1 MIAQPDPMADE
12 HSQIPEQ
19 VRAFFQA
26 DGVLAKSGLVE
37 SGPAEAD
44 GFAFEAR
51 PQQMA
56 MAETIA
62 AAILKPEHLAVEA
75 GTGVGK
81 TFAYLVPLILLAK
94 EQQRPVAVSTYTINL
109 QEQLVFKDLPFLL
122 HHLGLDFKVA
132 LCKGRTNYL
141 CLRRLER
148 ARHTSGDLFNK
159 AQERELARL
168 RRWADETQDGSLAD
182 WVPEIRDQR
191 SEVSLPCDVS
201 SVASEA
207 KGEALA
213 KQGGQQPARNAAHS
227 AAGGSEISNQKSAIS
242 NFGQAKGMPEI
253 WSQVCSEHDNC
264 LARKCP
270 HYVRCFLMKARARA
284 FEADLLVLNHHLFFS
299 DLALRENGKGLL
311 PAFDTLVLDEAHC
324 LEDTASEHLG
334 LRLSQGAFEHWLR
347 RLYTPETGKGL
358 LAVLKESE
366 IAHEASR
373 MWEDVEHF
381 FLEVKQWAHLEAKDT
396 RRIVRAPLVFA
407 TLLGARQEKIA
418 RAVKRL
424 AEAMQDADLQ
434 AELTAV
440 VRRGLDMCAALD
452 MFLKQTAE
460 NHVYWVACEGARRR
474 QWVLYSAPIAVA
486 PILEKKLFEAYPS
499 VILTSATLAVK
510 GGRKTEVREQRSE
523 ISEQNQETEVSGQ
536 NHKTAISERRTKNPS
551 TRSRYGGAGEEPRTA
566 NGASL
571 AYFRQRIGATRCR
584 ELVVGSP
591 FNYTR
596 QMRVYIAGDMPDP
609 NDKQAFTAAA
619 SQAIRYFVKKSQG
632 RAFALFTNAEMMKSV
647 ARDLEPF
654 FEAEGIIP
662 LVQGTGLSRHVMLDR
677 FRRANDKADAG
688 RRTPDAGGNEEEQT
702 PNDQSGIRRTECLK
716 TDGSEIENRQSPAE
730 GGSASGGKIENSA
743 VLFGLDSFWMG
754 VDVRGEALS
763 NVIIVRLP
771 FAVPDEP
778 VIKARMERIKA
789 QGGDP
794 FKEYSLPEAILKF
807 RQGVGRLIRTG
818 TDEGIIAILD
828 ARIVS
833 KWYGRFFL
841 AAIPECPVEIL
852 EVIS

>member
-1 MIAQPDPMADE
+1 MIARPDVMAE
-12 HSQIPEQ
+12 ESSRIPGQ
-19 VRAFFQA
+19 VRAFFGA
-26 DGVLAKSGLVE
+26 DGVLARAGAV
-37 SGPAEAD
+37 GDD

-51 PQQMA
+51 PQQMD
-56 MAETIA
+56 MADAVA

-109 QEQLVFKDLPFLL
+109 QEQLVLKDLPFLQRR
-122 HHLGLDFKVA
+122 LGLDFKVA
-132 LCKGRTNYL
+132 LCKGRANYL

-148 ARHTSGDLFNK
+148 ARHSSGDLFNK

-168 RRWADETQDGSLAD
+168 RRWADETRDGSLSEWTTDDGRQTPDDGRQTAD
-182 WVPEIRDQR
+182 RTCRMQNA
-191 SEVSLPCDVS
+191 EV
-201 SVASEA
+201 
-207 KGEALA
+207 GN
-213 KQGGQQPARNAAHS
+213 QQ
-227 AAGGSEISNQKSAIS
+227 SEIGNPQLERAPH
-242 NFGQAKGMPEI
+242 AL

-270 HYVRCFLMKARARA
+270 HYARCFLMKARARA
-284 FEADLLVLNHHLFFS
+284 FDAEVLVLNHHLFFS

-334 LRLSQGAFEHWLR
+334 LRLSQAGFEHWLR

-366 IAHEASR
+366 LAHEASR

-381 FLEVKQWAHLEAKDT
+381 FMEVKQWAHLEAKDS
-396 RRIVRAPLVFA
+396 RRIVPEPLVFA

-418 RAVKRL
+418 LAVKRV
-424 AEAMQDADLQ
+424 AEALKDADLQ
-434 AELTAV
+434 VELTAV
-440 VRRGLDMCAALD
+440 VRRGLEMCAALD
-452 MFLKQTAE
+452 MFLKQTAD
-460 NHVYWVACEGARRR
+460 NHVYWVACEGTRRR

-486 PILEKKLFEAYPS
+486 PILEKKLFAACSS
-499 VILTSATLAVK
+499 VILTSATLAMN
-510 GGRKTEVREQRSE
+510 GGGQRTEDG
-523 ISEQNQETEVSGQ
+523 GQ
-536 NHKTAISERRTKNPS
+536 TAEGGQRTKNKERRAPLREAAAAEKAKS
-551 TRSRYGGAGEEPRTA
+551 DSP
-566 NGASL
+566 L
-571 AYFRQRIGATRCR
+571 AYFRNRIGATPCR
-584 ELVVGSP
+584 EMVVGSP

-596 QMRVYIAGDMPDP
+596 QMRVYIVGDMPDP
-609 NDKQAFTAAA
+609 NDKAAFTAAA
-619 SQAIRYFVKKSQG
+619 TRAVRYFVKKTQG
-632 RAFALFTNAEMMKSV
+632 RAFVLFTNAEMMKAV

-654 FEAEGIIP
+654 FEAEGIMP
-662 LVQGTGLSRHVMLDR
+662 LVQGTGLSRHAMLDR
-677 FRRANDKADAG
+677 FRRTNVGG
-688 RRTPDAGGNEEEQT
+688 RMTEDGRQT
-702 PNDQSGIRRTECLK
+702 
-716 TDGSEIENRQSPAE
+716 AE
-730 GGSASGGKIENSA
+730 GGILQSAIKNQKSKTGNSSA

-789 QGGDP
+789 QGGNP
-794 FKEYSLPEAILKF
+794 FREYSLPEAILKF

-818 TDEGIIAILD
+818 TDEGIVAILD
-828 ARIVS
+828 PRIAS
-833 KWYGRFFL
+833 KWYGRLFL
-841 AAIPECPVEIL
+841 AAIPECPVDVLQLNDPQVEDC
-852 EVIS
+852 ES

>member
-1 MIAQPDPMADE
+1 MIAHPDVMADKC
-12 HSQIPEQ
+12 SQIPEQ
-19 VRAFFQA
+19 VRDFFRA
-26 DGVLAKSGLVE
+26 DGVLARAGS
-37 SGPAEAD
+37 AEDD

-51 PQQMA
+51 PQQIA
-56 MAETIA
+56 MADA
-62 AAILKPEHLAVEA
+62 VAQAILKPEHLVVEA

-109 QEQLVFKDLPFLL
+109 QEQLVFKDLPFLRR
-122 HHLGLDFKVA
+122 HLNLDFKVA
-132 LCKGRTNYL
+132 LCKGRSNYI

-148 ARHTSGDLFNK
+148 ARQTGGDLFNK

-168 RRWADETQDGSLAD
+168 RRWADETQDGSLSD
-182 WVPEIRDQR
+182 WCPDVSDRR
-191 SEVSLPCDVS
+191 SELKDPVEGGTGPKPETLDASHSTLHGFSSL
-201 SVASEA
+201 
-207 KGEALA
+207 
-213 KQGGQQPARNAAHS
+213 
-227 AAGGSEISNQKSAIS
+227 
-242 NFGQAKGMPEI
+242 

-270 HYVRCFLMKARARA
+270 YYGRCFLMKARARA

-311 PAFDTLVLDEAHC
+311 PAFDTLLLDEAHC

-347 RLYTPETGKGL
+347 RLYVPETGKGL
-358 LAVLKESE
+358 LAVLKESA

-373 MWEDVEHF
+373 MWADVEHF
-381 FLEVKQWAHLEAKDT
+381 FLEVKHWARLEEKDT
-396 RRIVRAPLVFA
+396 RRIVRSPLVFA
-407 TLLGARQEKIA
+407 TLLGDRQEKIA
-418 RAVKRL
+418 RALKHL
-424 AEAMQDADLQ
+424 AETMEDADLQ
-434 AELTAV
+434 TELNAV
-440 VRRGLDMCAALD
+440 VRRGLDMCASLD
-452 MFLKQTAE
+452 MFLKQTAD

-486 PILEKKLFEAYPS
+486 PILEKALFEAYPS

-510 GGRKTEVREQRSE
+510 GSVSVKSEALSNGEDNDNQVAAAKRAKSEHALHALRS
-523 ISEQNQETEVSGQ
+523 SS
-536 NHKTAISERRTKNPS
+536 P
-551 TRSRYGGAGEEPRTA
+551 
-566 NGASL
+566 L
-571 AYFRQRIGATRCR
+571 AYFRQRVGATQCR

-609 NDKQAFTAAA
+609 NNKEAFTAAA

-632 RAFALFTNAEMMKSV
+632 RAFALFTNSVMMKTV
-647 ARDLEPF
+647 ARDLESF
-654 FEAEGIIP
+654 FETEGITP

-677 FRRANDKADAG
+677 FRRANDKIETAPKDYA
-688 RRTPDAGGNEEEQT
+688 EV
-702 PNDQSGIRRTECLK
+702 QSGIREPK
-716 TDGSEIENRQSPAE
+716 SPAV
-730 GGSASGGKIENSA
+730 NSA

-807 RQGVGRLIRTG
+807 RQGVGRLIRTA
-818 TDEGIIAILD
+818 TDEGIIVILD

-833 KWYGRFFL
+833 KWYGRLFL
-841 AAIPECPVEIL
+841 AAIPECPVDVLQVTDKPSEDCEL
-852 EVIS
+852 LSDS

>member
-1 MIAQPDPMADE
+1 MIVHPDPIADE

-19 VRAFFQA
+19 VRAFFRV
-26 DGVLAKSGLVE
+26 DGVLAKSG
-37 SGPAEAD
+37 ATEAD

-56 MAETIA
+56 MADA
-62 AAILKPEHLAVEA
+62 VAQAILKPEHLAVEA

-94 EQQRPVAVSTYTINL
+94 EQKRPVVVSTYTINL
-109 QEQLVFKDLPFLL
+109 QEQLVFKDLPFLQ

-132 LCKGRTNYL
+132 LCKGRANYL

-148 ARHTSGDLFNK
+148 ACHTSGDLFNK
-159 AQERELARL
+159 AQERELACL
-168 RRWADETQDGSLAD
+168 RRWADETQDGSF
-182 WVPEIRDQR
+182 
-191 SEVSLPCDVS
+191 SEYEGGENKQTPNIQHRTPGS
-201 SVASEA
+201 A
-207 KGEALA
+207 EALRPDESNA
-213 KQGGQQPARNAAHS
+213 EGLKSDDGRQTTEAGPQSKIENPALSGTGQKLVARYAP
-227 AAGGSEISNQKSAIS
+227 SAIL
-242 NFGQAKGMPEI
+242 PTL

-270 HYVRCFLMKARARA
+270 YYGRCFLMKARAWA

-311 PAFDTLVLDEAHC
+311 PAFDTLVLDEAHR

-358 LAVLKESE
+358 LAVLKENE

-381 FLEVKQWAHLEAKDT
+381 FLEVKQWARPEVCASLNFRARLEEKDT
-396 RRIVRAPLVFA
+396 RRIVRSPLEFA

-418 RAVKRL
+418 RQVKRL
-424 AEAMQDADLQ
+424 AEAITDTDLQ

-486 PILEKKLFEAYPS
+486 PILEKTLFEAYPC
-499 VILTSATLAVK
+499 VILTSATLAVAG
-510 GGRKTEVREQRSE
+510 GGRKTDAGRQTTDDGVGTEKQTSNIEGLRSKISNQKSE
-523 ISEQNQETEVSGQ
+523 IR
-536 NHKTAISERRTKNPS
+536 NHVGTSP
-551 TRSRYGGAGEEPRTA
+551 
-566 NGASL
+566 L

-609 NDKQAFTAAA
+609 NDKKAFTAAA

-632 RAFALFTNAEMMKSV
+632 RAFALFTSAEMMKTV

-654 FEAEGIIP
+654 FAAEGIIP
-662 LVQGTGLSRHVMLDR
+662 LVQGTGLSRHVMLDQ
-677 FRRANDKADAG
+677 FRRAEI
-688 RRTPDAGGNEEEQT
+688 GN
-702 PNDQSGIRRTECLK
+702 
-716 TDGSEIENRQSPAE
+716 A
-730 GGSASGGKIENSA
+730 A

-818 TDEGIIAILD
+818 TDEGIIAVLD
-828 ARIVS
+828 SRIVS

-841 AAIPECPVEIL
+841 SAIPECPVEVV
-852 EVIS
+852 EACPP

>member
-1 MIAQPDPMADE
+1 MIAHPDPIADE
-12 HSQIPEQ
+12 CSQIPEQ
-19 VRAFFQA
+19 VRAFFCSG
-26 DGVLAKSGLVE
+26 GVLAKSG
-37 SGPAEAD
+37 ATEAD
-44 GFAFEAR
+44 GFVFEVR
-51 PQQMA
+51 PQQIA

-62 AAILKPEHLAVEA
+62 AAIIKPEHLAVEA

-109 QEQLVFKDLPFLL
+109 QEQLVFKDLPFLRR
-122 HHLGLDFKVA
+122 HLNLDFKVA
-132 LCKGRTNYL
+132 LCKGRANYL

-148 ARHTSGDLFNK
+148 ALKLSEAHTSGRARHAGGDLFNK

-168 RRWADETQDGSLAD
+168 RRWADETKDGSLSD
-182 WVPEIRDQR
+182 WQTDDGRQTTDGGEEGNKQTSNIQHRTPGSAEALCPGESNTEGQKSEVRDQR
-191 SEVSLPCDVS
+191 SE
-201 SVASEA
+201 
-207 KGEALA
+207 
-213 KQGGQQPARNAAHS
+213 
-227 AAGGSEISNQKSAIS
+227 ISNQ
-242 NFGQAKGMPEI
+242 QLEI
-253 WSQVCSEHDNC
+253 GNPQLERAPHALWSQVCSEHDNC

-270 HYVRCFLMKARARA
+270 HYARCFLMKARARA
-284 FEADLLVLNHHLFFS
+284 FEADVLVLNHHLFFS

-311 PAFDTLVLDEAHC
+311 PAFDTLVLDEAQC

-347 RLYTPETGKGL
+347 RLYTPETGRGL

-366 IAHEASR
+366 VAHEAAR

-381 FLEVKQWAHLEAKDT
+381 FLEVKQWACLEEKDT

-424 AEAMQDADLQ
+424 AEAITEADLQ
-434 AELTAV
+434 AELNAV
-440 VRRGLDMCAALD
+440 ARRGLDMCAALD
-452 MFLKQTAE
+452 MFLKQTAD

-486 PILEKKLFEAYPS
+486 PILEKTLFEAYPC
-499 VILTSATLAVK
+499 VILTSATLAVA
-510 GGRKTEVREQRSE
+510 GGRTTDDRRRTPDAERSTKNATSPRNGASGHLALCADVEEQ
-523 ISEQNQETEVSGQ
+523 
-536 NHKTAISERRTKNPS
+536 RTKN
-551 TRSRYGGAGEEPRTA
+551 
-566 NGASL
+566 ASLL

-609 NDKQAFTAAA
+609 NDKEAFTAAA
-619 SQAIRYFVKKSQG
+619 SRAIRYFVKKSQG
-632 RAFALFTNAEMMKSV
+632 RAFALFTNAAMMKAV
-647 ARDLEPF
+647 ARDLAPF
-654 FEAEGIIP
+654 FEAEGIMS

-677 FRRANDKADAG
+677 FRKANDGGQTTDAEGQTTDAG
-688 RRTPDAGGNEEEQT
+688 RRPARHSPLGDGGTPDDRNQ
-702 PNDQSGIRRTECLK
+702 Q
-716 TDGSEIENRQSPAE
+716 SEISNQK
-730 GGSASGGKIENSA
+730 SAIINSA

-807 RQGVGRLIRTG
+807 RQGVGRLIRTL

-828 ARIVS
+828 ARIIS
-833 KWYGRFFL
+833 KWYGRLFL
-841 AAIPECPVEIL
+841 GAIPECPVEIL
-852 EVIS
+852 EVISDQ

>member
-1 MIAQPDPMADE
+1 MIAPKTSNNEPDL
-12 HSQIPEQ
+12 SRIPET
-19 VRAFFQA
+19 VADFFREGGALAQA
-26 DGVLAKSGLVE
+26 SVKASALPGDPDALV
-37 SGPAEAD
+37 
-44 GFAFEAR
+44 FEAR

-56 MAETIA
+56 MAEAIA
-62 AAILKPEHLAVEA
+62 QAIIKPEHLAVEA

-94 EQQRPVAVSTYTINL
+94 AQQRPVAVSTYTINL
-109 QEQLVFKDLPFLL
+109 QEQLVFKDLPFLQ

-132 LCKGRTNYL
+132 LCKGRANYL

-182 WVPEIRDQR
+182 WTTEESTLSVEREALSVAEGQITEDKDQKSKHALR
-191 SEVSLPCDVS
+191 STLHSSRVSEV
-201 SVASEA
+201 
-207 KGEALA
+207 
-213 KQGGQQPARNAAHS
+213 
-227 AAGGSEISNQKSAIS
+227 
-242 NFGQAKGMPEI
+242 

-264 LARKCP
+264 LARKCM
-270 HYVRCFLMKARARA
+270 HYGRCFLMKARARA

-366 IAHEASR
+366 IAHEVSR

-381 FLEVKQWAHLEAKDT
+381 FLEVKQWAHLEEKDT
-396 RRIVRAPLVFA
+396 RRIVRSPLMFA

-418 RAVKRL
+418 RAVKHL
-424 AEAMQDADLQ
+424 AEAITDADLQ

-440 VRRGLDMCAALD
+440 ARRGLDMCAALD

-460 NHVYWVACEGARRR
+460 NHVYWVACACPSSAREGVRSR

-486 PILEKKLFEAYPS
+486 PILEKKLFEAYPC
-499 VILTSATLAVK
+499 VILTSATLAVGSTLSVEREASSVAGGQTTYNGSQNTLSALSPVALAK
-510 GGRKTEVREQRSE
+510 GDPRS
-523 ISEQNQETEVSGQ
+523 TL
-536 NHKTAISERRTKNPS
+536 H
-551 TRSRYGGAGEEPRTA
+551 
-566 NGASL
+566 ASL
-571 AYFRQRIGATRCR
+571 AYFRQRIGATQCR

-609 NDKQAFTAAA
+609 NDKKAFTIAA
-619 SQAIRYFVKKSQG
+619 SQAIRYFVNKSQG
-632 RAFALFTNAEMMKSV
+632 RAFVLFTSAEMMKAV
-647 ARDLEPF
+647 ARDLESF
-654 FEAEGIIP
+654 FAAEDIIP

-677 FRRANDKADAG
+677 FRRAKI
-688 RRTPDAGGNEEEQT
+688 GN
-702 PNDQSGIRRTECLK
+702 
-716 TDGSEIENRQSPAE
+716 A
-730 GGSASGGKIENSA
+730 A

-778 VIKARMERIKA
+778 VIQARMERIKA

-818 TDEGIIAILD
+818 TDEGIIAVLD

-833 KWYGRFFL
+833 KWYGRLFL
-841 AAIPECPVEIL
+841 AAIPECPVE
-852 EVIS
+852 VVCVGGRTTDDG

>member
-1 MIAQPDPMADE
+1 MADE
-12 HSQIPEQ
+12 RSQIPEQ
-19 VRAFFQA
+19 VRDFFRA
-26 DGVLAKSGLVE
+26 DGVLARADDS
-37 SGPAEAD
+37 EAD

-56 MAETIA
+56 MAEAIA
-62 AAILKPEHLAVEA
+62 RAILKPEHLAVEA

-94 EQQRPVAVSTYTINL
+94 EQKRPVAISTYTINL
-109 QEQLVFKDLPFLL
+109 QEQLVFKDLPFLQ

-132 LCKGRTNYL
+132 LCKGRANYL

-148 ARHTSGDLFNK
+148 AHHAGGDLFNK

-168 RRWADETQDGSLAD
+168 RRWADETQDGSLSE
-182 WVPEIRDQR
+182 WNPEDGRRTTD
-191 SEVSLPCDVS
+191 D
-201 SVASEA
+201 
-207 KGEALA
+207 
-213 KQGGQQPARNAAHS
+213 GGRTACPQ
-227 AAGGSEISNQKSAIS
+227 SEIGNLKSAIL
-242 NFGQAKGMPEI
+242 PTL

-270 HYVRCFLMKARARA
+270 QYGRCFLMKARARA
-284 FEADLLVLNHHLFFS
+284 FEAEVLVLNHHLFFS
-299 DLALRENGKGLL
+299 DLAMRENGKGLL

-334 LRLSQGAFEHWLR
+334 IRLSQGAFEHWLR

-358 LAVLKESE
+358 LAVLKASE

-381 FLEVKQWAHLEAKDT
+381 FLEIKQWAGREAKDT
-396 RRIVRAPLVFA
+396 RRMVRSPLVFA

-418 RAVKRL
+418 HAVKRL
-424 AEAMQDADLQ
+424 AEAITDADLQ
-434 AELTAV
+434 AELNAI

-486 PILEKKLFEAYPS
+486 PILEKTLFEAYPC
-499 VILTSATLAVK
+499 VILTSATLAVA
-510 GGRKTEVREQRSE
+510 GERRTTEDGRQTPDTRYQVPD
-523 ISEQNQETEVSGQ
+523 T
-536 NHKTAISERRTKNPS
+536 ERRTKNK
-551 TRSRYGGAGEEPRTA
+551 EQRTD
-566 NGASL
+566 NASPL
-571 AYFRQRIGATRCR
+571 AYFRQRIGAARCQ

-609 NDKQAFTAAA
+609 NDKNAFTAAA
-619 SQAIRYFVKKSQG
+619 SRAIRYFVKKSQG
-632 RAFALFTNAEMMKSV
+632 RAFALFTNAEMMRAV

-654 FEAEGIIP
+654 FEAEGIVS

-677 FRRANDKADAG
+677 FRRANDG
-688 RRTPDAGGNEEEQT
+688 RRM
-702 PNDQSGIRRTECLK
+702 
-716 TDGSEIENRQSPAE
+716 TDGGQQTTEGQKSEIGNRQS
-730 GGSASGGKIENSA
+730 KIGAA

-794 FKEYSLPEAILKF
+794 FKQYSLPEAILKF

-833 KWYGRFFL
+833 KWYGRLFL
-841 AAIPECPVEIL
+841 AAIPECPVEVLQIMEEQAEDCGL
-852 EVIS
+852 

>member
-1 MIAQPDPMADE
+1 
-12 HSQIPEQ
+12 
-19 VRAFFQA
+19 
-26 DGVLAKSGLVE
+26 
-37 SGPAEAD
+37 
-44 GFAFEAR
+44 
-51 PQQMA
+51 
-56 MAETIA
+56 
-62 AAILKPEHLAVEA
+62 
-75 GTGVGK
+75 
-81 TFAYLVPLILLAK
+81 
-94 EQQRPVAVSTYTINL
+94 
-109 QEQLVFKDLPFLL
+109 
-122 HHLGLDFKVA
+122 
-132 LCKGRTNYL
+132 
-141 CLRRLER
+141 
-148 ARHTSGDLFNK
+148 FNK

-168 RRWADETQDGSLAD
+168 RRWADETQDGSLSEYEGGENKQTPNA
-182 WVPEIRDQR
+182 QR
-191 SEVSLPCDVS
+191 PTPNAQCKMTG
-201 SVASEA
+201 A
-207 KGEALA
+207 
-213 KQGGQQPARNAAHS
+213 GQQPARNAAHS
-227 AAGGSEISNQKSAIS
+227 AAGGAAIGNQQSEISNPQLERAPR
-242 NFGQAKGMPEI
+242 AL

-270 HYVRCFLMKARARA
+270 HYGRCFLMKARARA
-284 FEADLLVLNHHLFFS
+284 FEAEVLVLNHHLFFS

-366 IAHEASR
+366 TAHEVSR

-381 FLEVKQWAHLEAKDT
+381 FLEVKQWAHLEEKDT
-396 RRIVRAPLVFA
+396 RRIVRSPLVFA
-407 TLLGARQEKIA
+407 TLLGIRQEKIA

-424 AEAMQDADLQ
+424 AEAITDADLQ
-434 AELTAV
+434 AELNAV
-440 VRRGLDMCAALD
+440 VRRGLEMCAALD
-452 MFLKQTAE
+452 MFLKQMAE

-486 PILEKKLFEAYPS
+486 PILEKNLFEAYPC

-510 GGRKTEVREQRSE
+510 GDRKTEVRDQRSE
-523 ISEQNQETEVSGQ
+523 ISEQN
-536 NHKTAISERRTKNPS
+536 HKTVISDQSSVISEQKTKIGERRTKN
-551 TRSRYGGAGEEPRTA
+551 EEPRTA

-609 NDKQAFTAAA
+609 NDKKAFTAAA

-632 RAFALFTNAEMMKSV
+632 RAFALFTNAEMMKAV
-647 ARDLEPF
+647 ARDLGPF

-662 LVQGTGLSRHVMLDR
+662 LVQGTGLARHVMLDR
-677 FRRANDKADAG
+677 FRRANDGGKRPEVRDQRSEVRDQRSEVRCQAEEDGAEKQTSNIQH
-688 RRTPDAGGNEEEQT
+688 RTPN
-702 PNDQSGIRRTECLK
+702 TEGLK
-716 TDGSEIENRQSPAE
+716 TEVRCQQSEIGNRKS
-730 GGSASGGKIENSA
+730 KIGAA

-833 KWYGRFFL
+833 KWYGRLFL
-841 AAIPECPVEIL
+841 GAIPECPVEVVCVGGEEEKQTPNI
-852 EVIS
+852 

>member
-1 MIAQPDPMADE
+1 
-12 HSQIPEQ
+12 
-19 VRAFFQA
+19 
-26 DGVLAKSGLVE
+26 
-37 SGPAEAD
+37 
-44 GFAFEAR
+44 
-51 PQQMA
+51 
-56 MAETIA
+56 
-62 AAILKPEHLAVEA
+62 
-75 GTGVGK
+75 
-81 TFAYLVPLILLAK
+81 
-94 EQQRPVAVSTYTINL
+94 
-109 QEQLVFKDLPFLL
+109 
-122 HHLGLDFKVA
+122 LGLDFKVA
-132 LCKGRTNYL
+132 LCKGRANYL

-168 RRWADETQDGSLAD
+168 RRWADETQDGSLSEWTPEGGGRTAD
-182 WVPEIRDQR
+182 DRRQTAD
-191 SEVSLPCDVS
+191 
-201 SVASEA
+201 
-207 KGEALA
+207 
-213 KQGGQQPARNAAHS
+213 
-227 AAGGSEISNQKSAIS
+227 AGCPRPDDSNPQSEIGNQKSAILS
-242 NFGQAKGMPEI
+242 TL
-253 WSQVCSEHDNC
+253 WSHVCSEHDNC

-270 HYVRCFLMKARARA
+270 HYARCFLMKARARA
-284 FEADLLVLNHHLFFS
+284 FEAEVLVLNHHLFFS

-381 FLEVKQWAHLEAKDT
+381 FLEVKQWARLEAKDS

-424 AEAMQDADLQ
+424 AEAMTDADLQ
-434 AELTAV
+434 AELTAI

-452 MFLKQTAE
+452 MFLKQTAD
-460 NHVYWVACEGARRR
+460 NHVYWVAREGARRH
-474 QWVLYSAPIAVA
+474 QWVLYSAPIVVA
-486 PILEKKLFEAYPS
+486 PILEKTLFEAYTS
-499 VILTSATLAVK
+499 VILTSATLAVA
-510 GGRKTEVREQRSE
+510 GGQTTDDRRQPAHRSPEQSRRGEGGTTEGGGQRSE
-523 ISEQNQETEVSGQ
+523 VRGQPALRKSAAADEAGKSAIKNQQSEIRNS
-536 NHKTAISERRTKNPS
+536 
-551 TRSRYGGAGEEPRTA
+551 A
-566 NGASL
+566 NASPL

-632 RAFALFTNAEMMKSV
+632 RAFALFTNAEMMRAV

-654 FEAEGIIP
+654 FEAEGIMP
-662 LVQGTGLSRHVMLDR
+662 LVQGTGLSRHAMLDR
-677 FRRANDKADAG
+677 FRRANEEGKRSEG
-688 RRTPDAGGNEEEQT
+688 RDQRSEVGVQAEEDGAEKQT
-702 PNDQSGIRRTECLK
+702 SNTEDLQSA
-716 TDGSEIENRQSPAE
+716 IENRKSE
-730 GGSASGGKIENSA
+730 IENSA

-818 TDEGIIAILD
+818 TDEGIIAVLD

-833 KWYGRFFL
+833 KWYGRLFL
-841 AAIPECPVEIL
+841 AAIPECPVEVVQIGGQMTDDG
-852 EVIS
+852 

>member
-1 MIAQPDPMADE
+1 MIAHPDTMADE
-12 HSQIPEQ
+12 RSQIPEQ
-19 VRAFFQA
+19 VRAFFRA
-26 DGVLAKSGLVE
+26 DGVLAKSG
-37 SGPAEAD
+37 ATEAD

-56 MAETIA
+56 MADA
-62 AAILKPEHLAVEA
+62 VAQAILKPEHLAVEA

-94 EQQRPVAVSTYTINL
+94 EQKRPVAVSTYTINL
-109 QEQLVFKDLPFLL
+109 QEQLVFKDLPFLQ

-132 LCKGRTNYL
+132 LCKGRANYL

-148 ARHTSGDLFNK
+148 ARHTGGDLFNK

-168 RRWADETQDGSLAD
+168 RRWADETQDGSLSDWTPDDGLPAD
-182 WVPEIRDQR
+182 
-191 SEVSLPCDVS
+191 LS
-201 SVASEA
+201 SVALA
-207 KGEALA
+207 KGKALA
-213 KQGGQQPARNAAHS
+213 KAGCQTADPASLGGYA
-227 AAGGSEISNQKSAIS
+227 
-242 NFGQAKGMPEI
+242 GQATDAGPNAEHRRVRHSFSDGGTPNTKSITKNEEQRTKNSSVPEI
-253 WSQVCSEHDNC
+253 WSQVCSENDNC

-270 HYVRCFLMKARARA
+270 YYGRCFLMKARARA
-284 FEADLLVLNHHLFFS
+284 FEAEVLVLNHHLFFS

-381 FLEVKQWAHLEAKDT
+381 FLEVKQWARLEEKDT
-396 RRIVRAPLVFA
+396 RRIVRSPLVFA

-424 AEAMQDADLQ
+424 AEAIEDADLQ

-440 VRRGLDMCAALD
+440 VRRGLEMCAALD

-486 PILEKKLFEAYPS
+486 PILEKTLFEAYPS
-499 VILTSATLAVK
+499 VILTSATLAVAEDGRRTPDDRRQPALRSLGEAGTTDQASPK
-510 GGRKTEVREQRSE
+510 GYALARARRRTTDDG
-523 ISEQNQETEVSGQ
+523 
-536 NHKTAISERRTKNPS
+536 RRTKNQ
-551 TRSRYGGAGEEPRTA
+551 EPRTA
-566 NGASL
+566 NDASL
-571 AYFRQRIGATRCR
+571 SYFRQRIGATRCR

-609 NDKQAFTAAA
+609 NDKNAFTAAA

-632 RAFALFTNAEMMKSV
+632 RAFALFTNAEMMKAV
-647 ARDLEPF
+647 ARDLAPF

-677 FRRANDKADAG
+677 FRKANIGNSDQAP
-688 RRTPDAGGNEEEQT
+688 PDGVAVQ
-702 PNDQSGIRRTECLK
+702 
-716 TDGSEIENRQSPAE
+716 SEISNRKS
-730 GGSASGGKIENSA
+730 KIGNSA

-778 VIKARMERIKA
+778 VIKARMERIKVL
-789 QGGDP
+789 GGDP

-833 KWYGRFFL
+833 KWYGRRFL

-852 EVIS
+852 EVISDQ

>member
-1 MIAQPDPMADE
+1 MIAHDPMAE
-12 HSQIPEQ
+12 ECSRIPEQ

-26 DGVLAKSGLVE
+26 DGVLAKSSV
-37 SGPAEAD
+37 SEAD
-44 GFAFEAR
+44 NFAFEAR

-56 MAETIA
+56 MAA
-62 AAILKPEHLAVEA
+62 AVAEAILKPQHLAVEA

-109 QEQLVFKDLPFLL
+109 QEQLVFKDLPFLR
-122 HHLGLDFKVA
+122 HHLNLDFKVA
-132 LCKGRTNYL
+132 LCKGRANYL

-168 RRWADETQDGSLAD
+168 RRWADETQDGSL
-182 WVPEIRDQR
+182 
-191 SEVSLPCDVS
+191 SEYQ
-201 SVASEA
+201 
-207 KGEALA
+207 GEES
-213 KQGGQQPARNAAHS
+213 KQT
-227 AAGGSEISNQKSAIS
+227 SNIQHPTSNIEGQKSENGHQLTENGQRMTEAGSQSAIGNRQLAILS
-242 NFGQAKGMPEI
+242 TL

-270 HYVRCFLMKARARA
+270 HYGRCFLMKARARA
-284 FEADLLVLNHHLFFS
+284 FEAEVLVLNHHLFFS

-311 PAFDTLVLDEAHC
+311 PAFDTLVLDEAQG

-358 LAVLKESE
+358 LALLKENE
-366 IAHEASR
+366 IAHEVSR

-381 FLEVKQWAHLEAKDT
+381 FLEVKQWARLDEKNT
-396 RRIVRAPLVFA
+396 RRIVGAPLVFA

-424 AEAMQDADLQ
+424 AEAITDADLQ
-434 AELTAV
+434 AELNAV
-440 VRRGLDMCAALD
+440 ARRGLDMCAALD
-452 MFLKQTAE
+452 MFLKQTAD
-460 NHVYWVACEGARRR
+460 NHVYWVACEGVRRR

-486 PILEKKLFEAYPS
+486 PILEKTLFEAYPS

-510 GGRKTEVREQRSE
+510 STCSV
-523 ISEQNQETEVSGQ
+523 
-536 NHKTAISERRTKNPS
+536 ERRASSVCDSANADPALHGSDSLRS
-551 TRSRYGGAGEEPRTA
+551 TLHASRSTGIPA
-566 NGASL
+566 L
-571 AYFRQRIGATRCR
+571 AYFRQRIGAVRCR

-596 QMRVYIAGDMPDP
+596 QMHVYIAGDMPDP
-609 NDKQAFTAAA
+609 KDKNAFTAAA
-619 SQAIRYFVKKSQG
+619 SLAIRYFVKKSQG
-632 RAFALFTNAEMMKSV
+632 RAFALFTNAEMMKAV
-647 ARDLEPF
+647 ARDLAPF
-654 FEAEGIIP
+654 FEAEGIIS

-677 FRRANDKADAG
+677 FRRAKI
-688 RRTPDAGGNEEEQT
+688 GN
-702 PNDQSGIRRTECLK
+702 
-716 TDGSEIENRQSPAE
+716 A
-730 GGSASGGKIENSA
+730 A

-754 VDVRGEALS
+754 VDVRGAALS

-789 QGGDP
+789 RGGDP

-818 TDEGIIAILD
+818 MDEGIIAILD

-833 KWYGRFFL
+833 KWYGRHFL
-841 AAIPECPVEIL
+841 AAIPECPVE
-852 EVIS
+852 VVKACPP